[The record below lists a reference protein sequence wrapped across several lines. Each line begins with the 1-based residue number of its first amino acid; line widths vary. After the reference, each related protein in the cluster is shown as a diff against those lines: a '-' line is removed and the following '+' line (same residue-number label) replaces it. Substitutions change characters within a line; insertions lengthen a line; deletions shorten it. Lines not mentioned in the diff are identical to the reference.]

1 MNYKAICPKCGREV
15 TIKELTY
22 GKSMSEMAKE
32 ICKCGRGG
40 VKINS
45 SSDARGSE
53 KAASPV
59 KS

>member
-40 VKINS
+40 EVKFIN
-45 SSDARGSE
+45 ARGSE